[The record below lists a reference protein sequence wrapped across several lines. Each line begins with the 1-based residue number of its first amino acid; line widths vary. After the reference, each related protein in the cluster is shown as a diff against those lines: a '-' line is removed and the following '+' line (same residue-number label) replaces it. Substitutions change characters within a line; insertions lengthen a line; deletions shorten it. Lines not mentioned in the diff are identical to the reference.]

1 MGGWLREEL
10 ELRPMHLKA
19 IDLLMTKGMRAHGGV
34 GREEPSAQRA
44 QARIGCE
51 IPAAAI
57 SITAYFLACAI
68 AWAFAPLTAS
78 RNGPAAAG
86 AATRPSSVAR
96 VVTRLPY
103 MARLDWLSA
112 RTNAPLNVNPTK
124 APLARE

>member
-1 MGGWLREEL
+1 VSQTQLVVCYAYRDVGGY
-10 ELRPMHLKA
+10 
-19 IDLLMTKGMRAHGGV
+19 DSDT
-34 GREEPSAQRA
+34 
-44 QARIGCE
+44 
-51 IPAAAI
+51 
-57 SITAYFLACAI
+57 TYFLACAI